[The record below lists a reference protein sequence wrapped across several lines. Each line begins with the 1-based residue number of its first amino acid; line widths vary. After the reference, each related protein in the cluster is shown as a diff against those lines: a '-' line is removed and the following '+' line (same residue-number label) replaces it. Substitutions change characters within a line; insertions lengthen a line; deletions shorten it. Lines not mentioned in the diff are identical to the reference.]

1 MNGLR
6 WTRRI
11 AVALAILAAMV
22 PAVSPPSA
30 SAVIPP
36 PAIKAPSALLMTMN
50 GAGLWS
56 RTPLTK
62 RAVAST
68 IKMLNAL
75 VVRDSVNMTEVVTVP
90 RKAMMWNGGVG
101 LVAGQKFTVQ
111 QLLTMMLVASA
122 NDAAEA
128 VALHIG
134 GTQSHYVAL
143 MNAKAKALGLT
154 GTHASDPHGLSEHER
169 STAQDLST
177 LARTVMADPV
187 LRSIVS
193 KRSVT
198 VTRRNKKTV
207 TYKSTDAL
215 LGHYTGMEG
224 VKTGYT
230 SASGYCFVGAAKRGG
245 VELLGVVMH
254 TKSNADRFGQMRKL
268 LDWGFK
274 HCHMRLLVSADATM
288 GAVAVDGAA
297 TQMVTLHAARETS
310 AALLDGGTIE
320 TSVSLPATVT
330 APVTRGQQLG
340 TVRVSRDGVLVVS
353 VPLLA
358 DADVPAAPLL
368 PEVFAAWGV
377 PTR

>member
-1 MNGLR
+1 
-6 WTRRI
+6 
-11 AVALAILAAMV
+11 
-22 PAVSPPSA
+22 
-30 SAVIPP
+30 
-36 PAIKAPSALLMTMN
+36 
-50 GAGLWS
+50 
-56 RTPLTK
+56 
-62 RAVAST
+62 
-68 IKMLNAL
+68 
-75 VVRDSVNMTEVVTVP
+75 
-90 RKAMMWNGGVG
+90 
-101 LVAGQKFTVQ
+101 
-111 QLLTMMLVASA
+111 
-122 NDAAEA
+122 
-128 VALHIG
+128 
-134 GTQSHYVAL
+134 
-143 MNAKAKALGLT
+143 
-154 GTHASDPHGLSEHER
+154 
-169 STAQDLST
+169 
-177 LARTVMADPV
+177 MADPV